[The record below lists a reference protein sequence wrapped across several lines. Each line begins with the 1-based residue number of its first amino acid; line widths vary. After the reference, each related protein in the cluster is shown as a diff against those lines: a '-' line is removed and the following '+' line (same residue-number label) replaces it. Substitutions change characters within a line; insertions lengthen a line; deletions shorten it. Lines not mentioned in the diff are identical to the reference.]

1 MIDEIQPNQR
11 AILEAYCVPP
21 ASKSYLAR
29 IPDSE
34 FPRLM
39 SLSPWPRPSLNKNKI
54 SSPHPGAVVQ
64 PFTWN
69 YAACC
74 HSHIPRHFPFPGPP
88 RLFSSPFAIS
98 QQFAT
103 DGQACRLAAQK
114 SPVLPRLAALTSGPP
129 ADQPQSN
136 NTINASL
143 SMLVVFGSI
152 YLAISPASPLLS
164 FPRSCPDPP
173 PAHTLPGHLWCLST
187 VIQSAFLRCLQ
198 QEYPTTISSR
208 TFVPTSPPPTH
219 LTKLLRAS
227 IIEAFR
233 KLDIPARLAI
243 RSFLVL
249 NSSF

>member
-1 MIDEIQPNQR
+1 MSLQDSENNEMIDEIQPNQR

-173 PAHTLPGHLWCLST
+173 RHIRCPATCGACQLS
-187 VIQSAFLRCLQ
+187 
-198 QEYPTTISSR
+198 SSR
-208 TFVPTSPPPTH
+208 PFCAVFNKNTRPQSRPALSFQHHHLQPTSPNYYGPP
-219 LTKLLRAS
+219 S
-227 IIEAFR
+227 
-233 KLDIPARLAI
+233 
-243 RSFLVL
+243 
-249 NSSF
+249 

>member
-1 MIDEIQPNQR
+1 MSLQDSENNEKIDEIQPNQR

-173 PAHTLPGHLWCLST
+173 PGTYAARPPVVPVNCHPVGLSALSST
-187 VIQSAFLRCLQ
+187 RIPDHNLVPHFRSNITTSNPPHQTTTGLHHRGLQ
-198 QEYPTTISSR
+198 
-208 TFVPTSPPPTH
+208 
-219 LTKLLRAS
+219 
-227 IIEAFR
+227 EA
-233 KLDIPARLAI
+233 
-243 RSFLVL
+243 
-249 NSSF
+249 